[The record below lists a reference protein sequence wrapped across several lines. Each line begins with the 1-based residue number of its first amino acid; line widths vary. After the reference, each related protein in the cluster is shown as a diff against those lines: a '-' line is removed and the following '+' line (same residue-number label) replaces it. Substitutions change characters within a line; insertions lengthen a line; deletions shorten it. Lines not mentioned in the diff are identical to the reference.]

1 MQTTPPSIVSGT
13 DVEEI
18 SSALQSCLDAACLWI
33 QVNGLKLNS
42 TKSKCM
48 LIHSSSRKCN
58 LPPLDL
64 HLLGSQ
70 IEQVSSFK
78 FLGIII
84 NNTLTWSDHVK
95 YILQKV
101 SRSISLLRRL
111 SWFLP
116 RSLLVLFLK
125 SYILPVLD
133 YCDVVWDSCTKKE
146 AQRMETL
153 LNYACR
159 VVLHRQKH
167 ESATAARAELGLT
180 TLAVRRKIHL
190 ARLMYKCTHSQQP
203 PYLAS
208 LFPLPSS
215 HHQHFTRSSS
225 TVNLP
230 PVRSSFGKRAFSFA
244 GASLWR
250 TLPPAIRNEKS
261 WTVFNSS
268 LLEYFNHH
276 YLIFLSVYLHV
287 YFLLSVLLYHFC
299 HTIIFIK
306 LILINSSSVYY
317 LFICY
322 ILHIFI
328 CLLNYNIDLS
338 LIFFFWLI
346 FILIFVLIIHYWVPC
361 EVASG

>member
-1 MQTTPPSIVSGT
+1 MGPSLFSTFINDFPQTLPSSTTVLYADDTTIYVSGT

-18 SSALQSCLDAACLWI
+18 SSALQSCLDAACLWM

-48 LIHSSSRKCN
+48 LIHSSASRKRN

-70 IEQVSSFK
+70 IEQVFSFK

-95 YILQKV
+95 YISQKV

-146 AQRMETL
+146 AQQMETL

-230 PVRSSFGKRAFSFA
+230 PVRSSFGKRAFSFT

-261 WTVFNSS
+261 WVVFNSS
-268 LLEYFNHH
+268 LLEYFNH
-276 YLIFLSVYLHV
+276 
-287 YFLLSVLLYHFC
+287 
-299 HTIIFIK
+299 
-306 LILINSSSVYY
+306 
-317 LFICY
+317 
-322 ILHIFI
+322 
-328 CLLNYNIDLS
+328 
-338 LIFFFWLI
+338 
-346 FILIFVLIIHYWVPC
+346 
-361 EVASG
+361 